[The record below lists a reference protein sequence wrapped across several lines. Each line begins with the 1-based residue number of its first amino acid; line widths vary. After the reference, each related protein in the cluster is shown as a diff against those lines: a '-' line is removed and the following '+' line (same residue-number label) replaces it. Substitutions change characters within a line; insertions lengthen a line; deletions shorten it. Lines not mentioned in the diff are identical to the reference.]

1 MTPTCDGTK
10 MVNIFIALMIV
21 TSIVL
26 LLFKQNVASLTT
38 SLVVIMLVTFTMI
51 PYESCEDGTWTY
63 SSSGAARF
71 LPSSQKTS
79 PQKTSPRK
87 TSPRKTSRMNL
98 PSCHAPPAPPSQKE
112 VRAYIRNHGLYGIHG
127 NQSCRKMQRASVA
140 DKGWIEPIH
149 ARQNLLQFLA
159 ADQLHSRDSSL
170 ISKKQ

>member
-1 MTPTCDGTK
+1 
-10 MVNIFIALMIV
+10 
-21 TSIVL
+21 
-26 LLFKQNVASLTT
+26 
-38 SLVVIMLVTFTMI
+38 
-51 PYESCEDGTWTY
+51 
-63 SSSGAARF
+63 
-71 LPSSQKTS
+71 
-79 PQKTSPRK
+79 
-87 TSPRKTSRMNL
+87 MNL